1 VSDAYWIPSLVYVCD
16 SVDKGCDPAKNG
28 KTIDPCVSAGASANV
43 YYKGYFGGDDCAV
56 ATKETKEIVPG
67 GGGVF
72 DGGGAAHHYELAGVA
87 NLLGVAIIVG
97 ALLHFIRRVR

>member
-1 VSDAYWIPSLVYVCD
+1 MSDEYWTPSLIYVCD
-16 SVDKGCDPAKNG
+16 GVDKGCDPAKNG
-28 KTIDPCVSAGASANV
+28 KTIDPCVSAVESANV
-43 YYKGYFGGDDCAV
+43 YYKGYFGTDCAV
-56 ATKETKEIVPG
+56 ATKEIVPG